1 MPATPK
7 AHTNPMRLVKFILFS
22 GICLACAMI
31 GILLVVSNPQSVAL
45 NLIIVSLPELNL
57 VFWLLIFLIL
67 GALMGYSYSTLR
79 SWLKPSKSSQK

>member
-1 MPATPK
+1 
-7 AHTNPMRLVKFILFS
+7 MRLVKFILLS
-22 GICLACAMI
+22 GICLVCAVL
-31 GILLVVSNPQSVAL
+31 GVLLVISNPQSVAL

-67 GALMGYSYSTLR
+67 GAIMGYSYSTLR